1 MNEVT
6 NDLSNIEKP
15 VNVGNPRLGW
25 GSDVAAEMLRQ
36 SGIKYVSINPGASYR
51 GFHDSI
57 VNYLGNSDPKMLLCL
72 HEDHAV
78 HIAQGYAKATDEP
91 MGCVLHSNVGLMHGL
106 MATFNAWCYRA
117 PIIMMGATGP
127 VDSPLRRPWIDWIH
141 TAKDQGAL
149 LRNYVKW
156 DDEPR
161 SAQALVETM
170 LRANQI
176 ARSEPTGPVYVCLD
190 AGLQESEIEEPLN
203 IPDINRFLPSDPP
216 RASEK
221 AVAAAADLLLGAKN
235 PIIFAGRGSRR
246 MDAWNNR
253 VKLAELLNAAVIT
266 DLHNA
271 SVFPTD
277 HPLHCG
283 RPTGR
288 IVGAA
293 AKAAEEADV
302 VLSLNWLDLGGS
314 LNLLN
319 RDGKMNGTKVIGATL
334 EQYLHNGWGMELFEL
349 PPCDVK
355 ADADPDAFVEQ
366 LLPVIEKKL
375 KGKAK
380 WDGKTRKSPEPK
392 AVEPISKR
400 DPEGLIQPADIVTAL
415 GEVRGDQQFTLNRVS
430 SGGAGPVYHF
440 RHPQDYLGHD
450 GGGGL
455 ASGPGTSVG
464 AALALKDSGR
474 TTIAVLG
481 DGDFMQGNTALWT
494 AAHYRIPLLTIISNN
509 RSNFNDE
516 MHQETVAKDRDRPVE
531 NRWIGMRISEPDLD
545 LVDLAKSLGVNGR
558 GPVTKM
564 GDLIPALEEGI
575 RKVQAGEP
583 WFINIHVDT
592 GYAQPPLMRGG
603 SSGS

>member
-1 MNEVT
+1 MNETT
-6 NDLSNIEKP
+6 NDLHKIEAP
-15 VNVGNPRLGW
+15 VNVGNPRMGW
-25 GSDVAAEMLRQ
+25 FSDVAAEMLRRA
-36 SGIKYVSINPGASYR
+36 GIKYVSINPGASYR

-57 VNYLGNSDPKMLLCL
+57 VNYLGNKDPKMLLCL

-127 VDSPLRRPWIDWIH
+127 VDAPTRRPWIDWIH

-149 LRNYVKW
+149 LRNSVKW

-190 AGLQESEIEEPLN
+190 AGMQESEIDGDLT
-203 IPDINRFLPSDPP
+203 IPDIARFQPSDPP

-221 AVAAAADLLLGAKN
+221 AVAAAADMLIAAKS

-277 HPLHCG
+277 HPLHVG

-293 AKAAEEADV
+293 AAAAQAADV

-319 RDGKMNGTKVIGATL
+319 RDGKMEGTKVIGVTL
-334 EQYLHNGWGMELFEL
+334 EQYLHNGYSMELFEL
-349 PPCDVK
+349 PPCDIK
-355 ADADPDAFVEQ
+355 ADADADAFVEQ
-366 LLPVIEKKL
+366 LIPVVEAKL
-375 KGKAK
+375 KGKAR
-380 WDGKTRKSPEPK
+380 WDGNTRKGPEPQK
-392 AVEPISKR
+392 VEPVSKR
-400 DPEGLIQPADIVTAL
+400 DPKTPIQPADIVTAL
-415 GEVRGDQQFTLNRVS
+415 DEVRGDQQFTLNRVS

-455 ASGPGTSVG
+455 SSGPGTSVG
-464 AALALKDSGR
+464 AALALKDTGR

-481 DGDFMQGNTALWT
+481 DGDFMQGGSSMWT
-494 AAHYRIPLLTIISNN
+494 AAHYQIPALFIIGNN
-509 RSNFNDE
+509 GSNFNDE
-516 MHQETVAKDRDRPVE
+516 IHQETVARDRDRPEE
-531 NRWIGMRISEPDLD
+531 NQWIGMRIADPELD
-545 LVDLAKSLGVNGR
+545 IAGYAKAQGVDSI
-558 GPVTKM
+558 GPVKTV
-564 GDLIPALEEGI
+564 GELVPALEKGI
-575 RKVQAGEP
+575 AAAKAGKP
-583 WFINIHVDT
+583 FLVDVHVKRA
-592 GYAQPPLMRGG
+592 YAAPHPPRTA
-603 SSGS
+603 

>member
-1 MNEVT
+1 MNETT
-6 NDLSNIEKP
+6 NDLHKIEAP
-15 VNVGNPRLGW
+15 VNVGNPRMGW
-25 GSDVAAEMLRQ
+25 FSDVAAEMLRRA
-36 SGIKYVSINPGASYR
+36 GIKYVSINPGASYR

-57 VNYLGNSDPKMLLCL
+57 VNYLGNKDPKMLLCL

-127 VDSPLRRPWIDWIH
+127 VDAPTRRPWIDWIH

-149 LRNYVKW
+149 LRNSVKW

-190 AGLQESEIEEPLN
+190 AGMQESEIDGDLT
-203 IPDINRFLPSDPP
+203 IPDIARFQPSDPP

-221 AVAAAADLLLGAKN
+221 AVAAAADMLIAAKS

-277 HPLHCG
+277 HPLHVG

-293 AKAAEEADV
+293 AAAAQAADV

-319 RDGKMNGTKVIGATL
+319 RDGKMEGTKVIGVTL
-334 EQYLHNGWGMELFEL
+334 EQYLHNGYSMELFEL
-349 PPCDVK
+349 PPCDIK
-355 ADADPDAFVEQ
+355 ADADADAFVEQ
-366 LLPVIEKKL
+366 LIPVVEAKL
-375 KGKAK
+375 KGKAR
-380 WDGKTRKSPEPK
+380 WDGNTRKGPEPQK
-392 AVEPISKR
+392 VEPVSKR
-400 DPEGLIQPADIVTAL
+400 DPKTPIQPADIVTAL
-415 GEVRGDQQFTLNRVS
+415 DEVRGDQQFTLNRVS

-455 ASGPGTSVG
+455 SSGPGTSVG
-464 AALALKDSGR
+464 AALALKDTGR

-509 RSNFNDE
+509 HSNFNDE

-531 NRWIGMRISEPDLD
+531 NRWIGMRISEPDLN
-545 LVDLAKSLGVNGR
+545 LVDLAKSLGMNGR
-558 GPVTKM
+558 EVNSM
-564 GDLIPALEEGI
+564 GELVPALEEGVK
-575 RKVQAGEP
+575 KVQSGEP
-583 WFINIHVDT
+583 WFINVHVDT
-592 GYAQPPLMRGG
+592 GYAQAPLMRGG
-603 SSGS
+603 SSGT